1 MKKEEVLCYTNYGT
15 ITFKGNL
22 VPALRKNLQQYHEE
36 SNSFSLVN
44 QRKLEGLRVYIDE
57 LIPIFRGLCGSI
69 PDIAITIDA

>member
-1 MKKEEVLCYTNYGT
+1 
-15 ITFKGNL
+15 
-22 VPALRKNLQQYHEE
+22 LRKNLQQYHEE

-69 PDIAITIDA
+69 PDITITIDA